1 MCFAPQPRALFWWPR
16 CQECSEPE
24 AVLTFWLRNV
34 LCATAACSSWTSQ
47 LPKVLR
53 AWGVFLPFPIFH
65 PIFHPMFITN
75 QQFVL
80 YFPSNFHLVY
90 HHQSPSF
97 PYFPSNFPSNVH
109 HQPTVFYFH
118 PMAIINQ
125 PLFANIF
132 YPNFNFLS
140 NVRHQPTVF
149 SIFHLNFHPMF
160 AINLPSPIFSTQ
172 SSSSTNHL
180 FLFCIRFSI
189 QCSSSTNHCPIFHK
203 IFHPM
208 LITNE
213 QCPIF
218 SNQSSIQCSSLTNH
232 FPYLPSNLPSNVH
245 HEPTSFPYFPS
256 NVPSNVHHAP
266 TIVSI
271 FLIRFPSNVHHRPTI
286 APICSIQFFL
296 HQSTNFLFIFFMVW
310 LLSIIKLDW
319 WLPGRRSLH
328 VADHRWCLDG
338 EEQNICWE
346 LKKGPI
352 NLEK

>member
-1 MCFAPQPRALFWWPR
+1 MCFAPQPH
-16 CQECSEPE
+16 
-24 AVLTFWLRNV
+24 AVLELPNFQK
-34 LCATAACSSWTSQ
+34 CSG
-47 LPKVLR
+47 R
-53 AWGVFLPFPIFH
+53 GVFLPFPIFH
-65 PIFHPMFITN
+65 PIFH
-75 QQFVL
+75 
-80 YFPSNFHLVY
+80 
-90 HHQSPSF
+90 PSF

-118 PMAIINQ
+118 PMAIINK

-140 NVRHQPTVF
+140 NVRHQPTSF

-256 NVPSNVHHAP
+256 NLPSNVHHAP

-296 HQSTNFLFIFFMVW
+296 HQSTNFLFIFSWFDYFPSSNWIDDCQAGV
-310 LLSIIKLDW
+310 LSTWPTIVDALMGKNKTYVGNSKR
-319 WLPGRRSLH
+319 GR
-328 VADHRWCLDG
+328 
-338 EEQNICWE
+338 
-346 LKKGPI
+346 
-352 NLEK
+352 